1 MPEDAPKPAPTDPP
15 EHAEA
20 PGQNKP
26 PVAPVKPPRRGPS
39 PVWIIPIIAALLGAW
54 LAFRHFSEEGPTI
67 TVQFENAEGI
77 TAGKTPVLCRNVNV
91 GTVSDV
97 ELTPDTKA
105 VVVTLSMTQQAS
117 SLLRTDTQ
125 IWVVKPRYGGSG
137 ISGLD
142 TLVSGS
148 YMELQPGVKKEKANH
163 YIGLENP
170 PVTPPG
176 VPGLHVKL
184 IAEAAGGVN
193 PGSSIIYKGITV
205 GKIETRTFYPES
217 GQVIFGAFVNGDYS
231 KLINEGT
238 KFWNASGIDL
248 QVGADG
254 FKLRTGTLESLIAG
268 GVTFSEPEKD
278 EKHPA
283 AVPDGASY
291 TLYDSFSEANEIKI
305 NPTLP
310 YLLLFTGSVRGLAP
324 DAPVEFRGIRI
335 GTVMGISFHYLPDDA
350 EHRVPVLIKLDPTL
364 LINLPSNDFT
374 ETRAYIAKAVENG
387 LRVSLKTGNL
397 LTGQLY
403 VDLDFNKDAPPATVT
418 ELRGYHVLPTT
429 ASGLGQ
435 LEEKLSAILDKVKA
449 LPLEATVANANDLL
463 AQFKGVAQ
471 HLDEILQSKDTQAL
485 PTDLRGD
492 LSELQKTLQGY
503 NNKSDFYQGI
513 NGTLRQLDD
522 TLKSLRGL
530 TDTLERK
537 PNSLLFGSP
546 GPVAPPR
553 GSR

>member
-1 MPEDAPKPAPTDPP
+1 
-15 EHAEA
+15 
-20 PGQNKP
+20 
-26 PVAPVKPPRRGPS
+26 
-39 PVWIIPIIAALLGAW
+39 
-54 LAFRHFSEEGPTI
+54 
-67 TVQFENAEGI
+67 
-77 TAGKTPVLCRNVNV
+77 
-91 GTVSDV
+91 
-97 ELTPDTKA
+97 
-105 VVVTLSMTQQAS
+105 
-117 SLLRTDTQ
+117 
-125 IWVVKPRYGGSG
+125 
-137 ISGLD
+137 
-142 TLVSGS
+142 
-148 YMELQPGVKKEKANH
+148 MELQPGVKKDKQRH
-163 YIGLENP
+163 FIGLENP

-184 IAEAAGGVN
+184 IAEAAGSIS
-193 PGSSIIYKGITV
+193 PGSSIIYKGIAV
-205 GKIETRTFYPES
+205 GKIESRTFYPDS
-217 GQVIFGAFVNGDYS
+217 GQVIFGAFVDGDYS
-231 KLINEGT
+231 KLISENT

-254 FKLRTGTLESLIAG
+254 FKLRTGTLESLLTG
-268 GVTFSEPEKD
+268 GVTFSEPEKE
-278 EKHPA
+278 EKNEH

-291 TLYDSFSEANEIKI
+291 TLYDSFSEANEIKL
-305 NPTLP
+305 NATLP

-335 GTVMGISFHYLPDDA
+335 GTVMGISFHYLPDDP

-364 LINLPSNDFT
+364 LINLPANDFT

-403 VDLDFNKDAPPATVT
+403 VDFDFNKDAPPATVT
-418 ELRGYHVLPTT
+418 ELRGYHVLPTS

-485 PTDLRGD
+485 PNDLRGD

-537 PNSLLFGSP
+537 PNSLLFGNP
-546 GPVAPPR
+546 GPVPPPR
-553 GSR
+553 GSH

>member
-1 MPEDAPKPAPTDPP
+1 M
-15 EHAEA
+15 
-20 PGQNKP
+20 
-26 PVAPVKPPRRGPS
+26 
-39 PVWIIPIIAALLGAW
+39 
-54 LAFRHFSEEGPTI
+54 
-67 TVQFENAEGI
+67 
-77 TAGKTPVLCRNVNV
+77 
-91 GTVSDV
+91 
-97 ELTPDTKA
+97 
-105 VVVTLSMTQQAS
+105 
-117 SLLRTDTQ
+117 
-125 IWVVKPRYGGSG
+125 
-137 ISGLD
+137 
-142 TLVSGS
+142 
-148 YMELQPGVKKEKANH
+148 
-163 YIGLENP
+163 
-170 PVTPPG
+170 
-176 VPGLHVKL
+176 PGLHVKL
-184 IAEAAGGVN
+184 NAEAAGGVN
-193 PGSSIIYKGITV
+193 PGSSIVYKGIVV

-217 GQVIFGAFVNGDYS
+217 GQVVFGAFVDGDYA
-231 KLINEGT
+231 KLINSDT

-254 FKLRTGTLESLIAG
+254 FKLRTGTLESLISG
-268 GVTFSEPEKD
+268 GVTFSEPEKED
-278 EKHPA
+278 KHAA

-291 TLYDSFSEANEIKI
+291 TLYDSFSEANEVKLS
-305 NPTLP
+305 PTLP

-335 GTVMGISFHYLPDDA
+335 GTVMGISFHYLPDDP

-364 LINLPSNDFT
+364 LINLPANDFT
-374 ETRAYIAKAVENG
+374 ETRAYIAKAVEDG

-471 HLDEILQSKDTQAL
+471 HLDEVLQSKDTQAL
-485 PTDLRGD
+485 PTELRGD
-492 LSELQKTLQGY
+492 LAELQKTLQGY
-503 NNKSDFYQGI
+503 NNKSDFYQGL

-546 GPVAPPR
+546 GPVPPPK

>member
-1 MPEDAPKPAPTDPP
+1 M
-15 EHAEA
+15 
-20 PGQNKP
+20 
-26 PVAPVKPPRRGPS
+26 
-39 PVWIIPIIAALLGAW
+39 WIIPAIAALLGAW

-91 GTVSDV
+91 GTVGDV
-97 ELTPDTKA
+97 ELTPDTRG
-105 VVVTLSMTQQAS
+105 VVVTLNMTRQAAT
-117 SLLRTDTQ
+117 LLRTDTQ
-125 IWVVKPRYGGSG
+125 IWVVKPRYGGAG
-137 ISGLD
+137 ISGLS

-148 YMELQPGVKKEKANH
+148 YLELQPGIKKEKREHFA
-163 YIGLENP
+163 GLENP

-193 PGSSIIYKGITV
+193 PGSSIIYKGIVV
-205 GKIETRTFYPES
+205 GKIESRTFYPES
-217 GQVIFGAFVNGDYS
+217 GQVEFGAFVNGDYS
-231 KLINEGT
+231 KLINGDT
-238 KFWNASGIDL
+238 RFWNASGIDL

-254 FKLRTGTLESLIAG
+254 FKLRTGTLESLISG
-268 GVTFSEPEKD
+268 GVTFSEPDKD
-278 EKHPA
+278 DKHPQ

-291 TLYDSFSEANEIKI
+291 TLYDSYSEATQIKLS
-305 NPTLP
+305 PTLP
-310 YLLLFTGSVRGLAP
+310 YLLLFTGSVRGLAV

-335 GTVMGISFHYLPDDA
+335 GTVMGVSFHYLPDDA
-350 EHRVPVLIKLDPTL
+350 DHRVPVLIKLDPTL
-364 LINLPSNDFT
+364 LSNLPNNDFA
-374 ETRAYIAKAVENG
+374 ETRAYIAKAVQDG

-418 ELRGYHVLPTT
+418 ELRGYHVLPTV

-435 LEEKLSAILDKVKA
+435 LEEKLGAILDKVKA

-463 AQFKGVAQ
+463 TQFKGVAQ

-485 PTDLRGD
+485 PTELRGD
-492 LSELQKTLQGY
+492 LAELQKTLQGY
-503 NNKSDFYQGI
+503 NGKSDFYQGI

-522 TLKSLRGL
+522 TLRSLRGL
-530 TDTLERK
+530 TETLERK
-537 PNSLLFGSP
+537 PNSLIFGSP
-546 GPVAPPR
+546 GAVAPPK